1 MLYRGLSLSRHTGER
16 GPTEPVV
23 LVEAYM
29 PRDFKLH
36 IEELVQATAL
46 IKGAWAG
53 TQPRAVTECALSYY
67 FYYTSPSL
75 ALALTLEV

>member
-1 MLYRGLSLSRHTGER
+1 
-16 GPTEPVV
+16 
-23 LVEAYM
+23 M
-29 PRDFKLH
+29 PRDFKQH